1 MKKRAKK
8 SEERRE
14 QRIYIRVT
22 KTEKQQIQQAARAN
36 GTTVSRMI
44 ADLIMKKHGTIQ
56 QEQTERETP
65 TVAEL
70 KRVRK
75 EIWRIGT
82 NINQIAHRVNQEIRV
97 TPDDIATS
105 HRDLDRCKDMINEI
119 TRIIGQQQ
127 TNGEND
133 PA

>member
-8 SEERRE
+8 SEERRD

-44 ADLIMKKHGTIQ
+44 FDLIAKNHGPVQ

-65 TVAEL
+65 MVAEL

-105 HRDLDRCKDMINEI
+105 HRDLDRCREMIDEI
-119 TRIIGQQQ
+119 KRIMQQQ
-127 TNGEND
+127 TIEGNE